1 MSYELVIGDKN
12 LNAEIISKDGN
23 QYTIVLDD
31 KEYKLNLIE
40 VEPGIYSLM
49 DENQSINI
57 ELTTDKNNRK
67 KYNVSVA
74 YDNFDIEVL
83 DAAAKYAKYRKGADG
98 DDNNIISSPMP
109 GIVVKVLVQEGD
121 EVKADETVIIIS
133 AMKMESE
140 YKVKK
145 DRKII
150 KVLVKEGEIIDSN
163 QPLIEIE

>member
-1 MSYELVIGDKN
+1 MSYELIIGEKN
-12 LNAEIISKDGN
+12 INAEIISRNGN
-23 QYTIVLDD
+23 QYTVMLDD
-31 KEYKLNLIE
+31 TEYKLNLIE
-40 VEPGIYSLM
+40 VEPGIYSLI
-49 DENQSINI
+49 DDNKSINI
-57 ELTTDKNNRK
+57 ELTTDKNDRR
-67 KYNVSVA
+67 KYNISA
-74 YDNFDIEVL
+74 GYDNFDIEVL
-83 DAAAKYAKYRKGADG
+83 DPEAKYAKYRKGADG
-98 DDNNIISSPMP
+98 DDSNIISSPMP

-150 KVLVKEGEIIDSN
+150 KVLVEEGQVIDSN